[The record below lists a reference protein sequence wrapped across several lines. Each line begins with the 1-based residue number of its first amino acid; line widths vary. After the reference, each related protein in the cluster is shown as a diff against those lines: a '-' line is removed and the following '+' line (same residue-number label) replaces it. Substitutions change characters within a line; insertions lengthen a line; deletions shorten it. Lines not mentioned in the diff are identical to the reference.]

1 MGHWLAYA
9 KARQELEIADAIREK
24 GADAWVARKVELY
37 RAPTKRR
44 WEPKT
49 EPFLPNYILVTC
61 TDDQWHALR
70 DVKGLAG
77 TMMPVSAAVY
87 RRDFAPFMERVD
99 GDYSARMARIEAG
112 ERVEAYEV
120 DTVLE
125 LIGGPFAGMMG
136 KFRRLVEAEQFYKVR
151 LELAL
156 FGGTRE
162 LDIDPLHVRK
172 TA

>member
-24 GADAWVARKVELY
+24 GAGAWVARKVELY
-37 RAPTKRR
+37 RAPTQRR
-44 WEPKT
+44 WQPRT

-61 TDDQWHALR
+61 SDETWHALR

-87 RRDFAPFMERVD
+87 RRDFAPFMARVD

>member
-9 KARQELEIADAIREK
+9 KARQELEIADAIRDK

-37 RAPTKRR
+37 RAPTQRR
-44 WEPKT
+44 WQPRT
-49 EPFLPNYILVTC
+49 EPFLPNYILITC
-61 TDDQWHALR
+61 SDETWHALR

-87 RRDFAPFMERVD
+87 RRDFAPFMARVD
-99 GDYSARMARIEAG
+99 GDYSERMARIEAG

>member
-1 MGHWLAYA
+1 MAHWLAYA
-9 KARQELEIADAIREK
+9 KARQEMDIADAIREK

-49 EPFLPNYILVTC
+49 EPFLPNYILITC
-61 TDDQWHALR
+61 DDETWHALR
-70 DVKGLAG
+70 DIKGLAG
-77 TMMPVSAAVY
+77 TMMPVSSAVY
-87 RRDFAPFMERVD
+87 RRDFAPFMARVD
-99 GDYSARMARIEAG
+99 GDYSERMERIAAG

>member
-37 RAPTKRR
+37 RAPTQRR
-44 WEPKT
+44 WQPRT

-99 GDYSARMARIEAG
+99 GDYSERMARIEAG
-112 ERVEAYEV
+112 ERVEAYDEGAA
-120 DTVLE
+120 LQ
-125 LIGGPFAGMMG
+125 LIGGAFAGLMG
-136 KFRRLVEAEQFYKVR
+136 KFRCLVEDGQFFKVR
-151 LELAL
+151 MEIGL
-156 FGGTRE
+156 FGSTRE
-162 LDIDPLHVRK
+162 IDVDPLHVRK